1 MLSRRYIILL
11 CVTLCV
17 LQVKSAD
24 KYTDENRPYEFGFT
38 IDGEQHRHEKKDENG
53 IIMGEFGFITADGV
67 YHVTVYATDENGNF
81 KILSMKNIRVKPYP
95 TAKSG
100 PERGRSLEYPSSP
113 QISSKPSVHE
123 QNKKQLKELPKP
135 GPASPAKS
143 CSHCKL
149 PTTTTTTTEAPY
161 IPSNNKL
168 PVPAISQDIEIPP
181 KYNQHDDVSAQ
192 GYLKQDKQSQQQ
204 QQVKQIEQEQQ
215 EQRKEQQLR
224 QEQQRQQQQLQQGQQ
239 QYLQQ
244 QQQQQQL
251 QGQQSLQPQGPHP
264 GQQEEQRQQQNEEG
278 QQLVG
283 LLQQRKQ
290 EQQQE
295 QFNNAQNYPAQ
306 AIELPQSIATIN
318 EPNYPQQSYTKEEL
332 QREYQKQQQQQEQHQ
347 QRDSNEFPR
356 EQSKAPYT
364 IGSPLNYPQQSQ
376 SANDN
381 YQQPSYT
388 QAGIQNSPN
397 YETGTSQS
405 HTNLGDKDESNYP
418 GSNILQTQSTA
429 SDNQGPMLPLV
440 TNRNPKSYDEQ
451 LNKGFNALSSPANAF
466 VPQGNSPPKKPQLIS
481 AQMQI
486 VDKNTDIHYKR
497 PGEKEGLPE
506 GLTKNDMSQLLYTFN
521 YTVGFHGHFEE
532 GYKNGAKVGY
542 YYVTGRNGVRT
553 RVDYV
558 ADEKGFRPKIT
569 QEVLDLLSDD
579 VPKPD
584 TEKDLKY
591 GLKGYEFKWL
601 YYPVD
606 TK

>member
-1 MLSRRYIILL
+1 M
-11 CVTLCV
+11 
-17 LQVKSAD
+17 LQVKCVD

-100 PERGRSLEYPSSP
+100 SGPERGRSLEYSLSPIVPTKSSTNKN
-113 QISSKPSVHE
+113 QE
-123 QNKKQLKELPKP
+123 QNKKQHKEFPKP

-161 IPSNNKL
+161 IPSNNIP
-168 PVPAISQDIEIPP
+168 PVPAISQELEIPP
-181 KYNQHDDVSAQ
+181 KNNQYKEEYSQKEVRTQ
-192 GYLKQDKQSQQQ
+192 EYL
-204 QQVKQIEQEQQ
+204 QQ
-215 EQRKEQQLR
+215 EEQLR
-224 QEQQRQQQQLQQGQQ
+224 QGQQERKQQQLQQGQQ
-239 QYLQQ
+239 QQQGQQHQSLQSQGQQQGQGTQQNEPEQARLQQ
-244 QQQQQQL
+244 QGQQQV
-251 QGQQSLQPQGPHP
+251 S
-264 GQQEEQRQQQNEEG
+264 
-278 QQLVG
+278 

-290 EQQQE
+290 ERHQDQL
-295 QFNNAQNYPAQ
+295 NNAQKYPTH
-306 AIELPQSIATIN
+306 AIGLLQRNSQMNT
-318 EPNYPQQSYTKEEL
+318 PNYPQQSYNQEEL
-332 QREYQKQQQQQEQHQ
+332 QSEYQKQQQQQQ
-347 QRDSNEFPR
+347 QDSNQFAGK
-356 EQSKAPYT
+356 QSISPFT
-364 IGSPLNYPQQSQ
+364 TSIGSQQNYPEQSQ

-381 YQQPSYT
+381 YPQPSYT
-388 QAGIQNSPN
+388 QSGLENSPN

-405 HTNLGDKDESNYP
+405 QTNVRGKGESNYP
-418 GSNILQTQSTA
+418 GSDILQTQSVA
-429 SDNQGPMLPLV
+429 SDYQGPMPLMPPE
-440 TNRNPKSYDEQ
+440 TNRNPKSYDDQ
-451 LNKGFNALSSPANAF
+451 SNKGINALSSPASAL
-466 VPQGNSPPKKPQLIS
+466 VPRQNSPPKKPQLIS

-506 GLTKNDMSQLLYTFN
+506 GLTKDDMSQLLYTFN

-569 QEVLDLLSDD
+569 QEILDLLSDD

-584 TEKDLKY
+584 TEKDSKY